1 MKRIKLITDSAS
13 DISLKLAEEN
23 DIHIIPLNVSFGE
36 ENFKDMYEITNTEF
50 YSRLKTADQMPKTAQ
65 VSMNDFVEVFNKY
78 TDCDII
84 YVSLSAKAS
93 GTYQNAYI
101 AKGMIQEENPD
112 IDITLIDSNN
122 FTYGY
127 GMWVLMAAKMVA
139 GGASHDEVVGFL
151 EENLAQSEIML
162 TVSSL
167 DFLQRGGRISSAAK
181 VVANVL
187 DIHPILCT
195 EDGMIMSFAKAR
207 GSKKLVDK
215 MTDIVVERIG
225 DNHTISVLHTDFP
238 EAVDKLKESLLTKI
252 PDATFLEAE
261 AGPCIGT
268 HAGPGAYGMIYA
280 KKKDI

>member
-1 MKRIKLITDSAS
+1 M
-13 DISLKLAEEN
+13 
-23 DIHIIPLNVSFGE
+23 NVSFGE
-36 ENFKDMYEITNTEF
+36 ENFKDMYDITNSEF
-50 YSRLKTADQMPKTAQ
+50 YSRLKTSDELPKTAQ
-65 VSMNDFVEVFNKY
+65 VSMNDFAEVFKKY
-78 TDCDII
+78 ADCDII

-101 AKGMIQEENPD
+101 AKGMLQEENPD

-127 GMWVLMAAKMVA
+127 GMWVLLASKMIA
-139 GGASHDEVVGFL
+139 TGASHDDIVAFL
-151 EENLAQSEIML
+151 TDNLSKSEIML

-187 DIHPILCT
+187 DIHPILYT

-207 GSKKLVDK
+207 GSKKLIGK
-215 MTDIVVERIG
+215 MTDIVAERIG
-225 DNHTISVLHTDFP
+225 DNHTISILHTDYSEIIP
-238 EAVDKLKESLLTKI
+238 KLKEVLLEKI
-252 PDATFLEAE
+252 PDAEFLEAE

-280 KKKDI
+280 KRD

>member
-13 DISLKLAEEN
+13 DISLELAKKH
-23 DIHIIPLNVSFGE
+23 DIDIVPLHVTFGE
-36 ENFKDMYEITNTEF
+36 ETYKDMYEITNRDF
-50 YSRLKTADQMPKTAQ
+50 YSRLKNTDVLPKTAQ
-65 VSMNDFVEVFNKY
+65 VTINDYEETFKKY

-84 YVSLSAKAS
+84 YVGLSARAS
-93 GTYQNAYI
+93 GSFQNANI
-101 AKGMIQEENPD
+101 ARGMVQDDNPD
-112 IDITLIDSNN
+112 ADITLIDSNN

-127 GMWVLMAAKMVA
+127 GMWVLLAADLVEKGA
-139 GGASHDEVVGFL
+139 GHDEVVSFL
-151 EENLAQSEIML
+151 EKNLAQSEIML

-187 DIHPILCT
+187 DIHPILYT
-195 EDGMIMSFAKAR
+195 ENGMIMSFAKAR

-215 MTDIVVERIG
+215 MTDIVAERIG
-225 DNHTISVLHTDFP
+225 DNHVISLMHTDMP
-238 EAVDKLKESLLTKI
+238 EAVDKLREALLAKI

-268 HAGPGAYGMIYA
+268 HAGPGAYGMVYA
-280 KKKDI
+280 KK